1 MEGASDL
8 KTLFS
13 IGSIHIQLFGVM
25 IAIGIIVGF
34 YTLSMEVKRKEL
46 DDNKITDLAIY
57 TVLIG
62 IIGARVNYIIAFN
75 PAYYMAN
82 PLEIIMLQKGGLSI
96 QGGLIAGILF
106 ALWYVKKKGIPL
118 GKTADAFAPAII
130 IGQAIG
136 RVGCDVFGVVM
147 SKPWFW
153 GVQVQGQLLHPAQIY
168 EAVLNYLLF
177 FVLWQ
182 KRKRIKYNGELFIYY
197 LIGFSINRF
206 IVEFARSNPIVIGPI
221 TIAHL
226 YSLGL
231 IIGALILGLWFKAR
245 QDSDKVFLSNN
256 IKNSTFEKKAFAII
270 LIATIVS
277 IVFYY
282 FIHSL

>member
-1 MEGASDL
+1 M

-25 IAIGIIVGF
+25 IAVGIVVGF
-34 YTLSMEVKRKEL
+34 YILSLEVKRKAL

-62 IIGARVNYIIAFN
+62 ILGARINYIIAFN
-75 PAYYMAN
+75 PSYYIAN

-106 ALWYVKKKGIPL
+106 ALWYVKKKAIPL
-118 GKTADAFAPAII
+118 GKTADAFAPAVI

-136 RVGCDVFGVVM
+136 RVGCDVFGVAM

-153 GVQVQGQLLHPAQIY
+153 GVQVEGQLLHPAQIY
-168 EAVLNYLLF
+168 EAVLNYILF

-182 KRKRIKYNGELFIYY
+182 KRKSIKYNGELFIYY
-197 LIGFSINRF
+197 LVGFSINRF
-206 IVEFARSNPIVIGPI
+206 LVEFARSNPIIFGPI
-221 TIAHL
+221 TIAHV
-226 YSLGL
+226 YSLVL
-231 IIGALILGLWFKAR
+231 IAGAFILGLWFKSR
-245 QDSDKVFLSNN
+245 GDSDRELLSNEIN
-256 IKNSTFEKKAFAII
+256 ITTFEKKSFLII
-270 LIATIVS
+270 LTATIIS
-277 IVFYY
+277 IIFYY
-282 FIHSL
+282 FIHSI